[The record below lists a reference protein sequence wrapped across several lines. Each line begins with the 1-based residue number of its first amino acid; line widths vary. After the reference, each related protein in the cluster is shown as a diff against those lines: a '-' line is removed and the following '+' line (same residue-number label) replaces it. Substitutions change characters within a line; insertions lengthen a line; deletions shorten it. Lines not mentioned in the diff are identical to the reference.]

1 MHIFHDHMARVT
13 IIGATGRVGS
23 FAAHTISRIPY
34 VSELVLFGRP
44 GREPLLEG
52 IAHDMRDSFAAC
64 GTDTDLTWGT
74 DPGSIR
80 GSDVVI
86 CTAGIP
92 RSPGQDRCDLAVSNA
107 RLVAEYARLVGE
119 IAPDSIFLVIT
130 NPVDVMTAVALRAS
144 GMEPRQVLGLGTH
157 LDSMRLKS
165 LIAHYFGV
173 HVSEVHTRII
183 GEHGDSMVPL
193 WSATTIGGIRIDRLP
208 AFSDLPIDTLM
219 EQVRTSGQYIIEKR
233 GATVDGP
240 GEAIATLVRT
250 ILGDEKR
257 MLTVS
262 SYIKSEI
269 HDIGGVCIGVPA
281 LVNRQGV
288 HPVPIRIND
297 DEVAAFRRS
306 VEKIRGVTAET
317 FALLDL
323 APVPED

>member
-1 MHIFHDHMARVT
+1 MARVT

-44 GREPLLEG
+44 GREPLLAG
-52 IAHDMRDSFAAC
+52 IAHDMLDSFAAC
-64 GTDTDLTWGT
+64 GTDIALTWST
-74 DPGSIR
+74 DPGDIR

-86 CTAGIP
+86 CTAGTP
-92 RSPGQDRCDLAVSNA
+92 RGPGQDRIDLAVSNA

-119 IAPDSIFLVIT
+119 IAPESIFLVIT

-165 LIAHYFGV
+165 LISQFFGV

-208 AFSDLPIDTLM
+208 AFSDLPIADLM
-219 EQVRTSGQYIIEKR
+219 ERVRTSGQYIIEKK

-240 GEAIATLVRT
+240 GEAIATLIRT

-257 MLTVS
+257 ILTVS
-262 SYIKSEI
+262 SYIRSEI

-281 LVNRQGV
+281 LVNRQGG
-288 HPVPIRIND
+288 HPVPIRIDD
-297 DEVAAFRRS
+297 DEVTAFRQS
-306 VEKIRGVTAET
+306 VEKIRGVTDEIL
-317 FALLDL
+317 ALLDQ
-323 APVPED
+323 APDTGH